1 MADLALDT
9 FVKRIGDRSASVA
22 VIGLGYVG
30 LPIVLAFHDAGLT
43 VIGFDIDSAK
53 IEALAAGRSYISHIG
68 SDRIAVLAASSR
80 YAGTTDPARLAQ
92 ADAII
97 ICVPTPLGPHRDP
110 DLQYVADTARM
121 LAGVLRKGQVVS
133 LESTTYPG
141 TCDEVMIPLLEQSGL
156 KAGADF
162 DVVYSPERE
171 DPANPSFNTR
181 SIPKVIGAQTPQ
193 GLQRARALYGVIVDE
208 IVETGDLKTAEA
220 VKITENVFRAVN
232 IALVNE
238 LKLIYA
244 RMGIDVWD
252 VIDAAKTKPFG
263 FMPFYP
269 GPGLGGHCIPVDPFY
284 LTWRARAF
292 GMHTR
297 FIELSGEINRAMPD
311 HVIAELG
318 LALSRHRAKPYAGS
332 RVLVCGA
339 AYKKNV
345 DDLRE
350 SPALELIEK
359 LEVLGVNVDYWDPL
373 IPEIKPTR
381 AHPGLSGRR
390 SVEVTEDYLKS
401 LDAVLLATDHDAT
414 DYDLIAANAALIV
427 DTRNAFAGR
436 DVAGVLVKA

>member
-1 MADLALDT
+1 MPTDE
-9 FVKRIGDRSASVA
+9 FISRIEDSTARVA

-30 LPIVLAFHDAGLT
+30 LPIVLAFHQAGMH
-43 VIGFDIDSAK
+43 VIGFDIDQAK
-53 IEALAAGRSYISHIG
+53 IDAIAAGRSYISHIG
-68 SDRIAVLAASSR
+68 TERMATLAKSDRFTGTADPSALAK
-80 YAGTTDPARLAQ
+80 

-97 ICVPTPLGPHRDP
+97 ICVPTPLTEYRDP
-110 DLQYVADTARM
+110 DMKYVEDTARM
-121 LAGVLRKGQVVS
+121 IAGVLRKGQVVS

-141 TCDEVMIPLLEQSGL
+141 TCEDVLIPILEGSGL
-156 KAGADF
+156 KAGQDF

-171 DPANPSFNTR
+171 DPANPDFDTR
-181 SIPKVIGAQTPQ
+181 SIPKVIGAADPKA
-193 GLQRARALYGVIVDE
+193 LARAHALYAVIVDE
-208 IVETGDLKTAEA
+208 IVETRDLKTAEA

-292 GMHTR
+292 GINTR

-318 LALSRHRAKPYAGS
+318 LALSMHRQKPFAGS
-332 RVLVCGA
+332 RILVAGA

-350 SPALELIEK
+350 SPSLELIEK
-359 LEVLGVNVDYWDPL
+359 LEELGAEVDYCDPF

-381 AHPGLSGRR
+381 DHPDLAGRQ
-390 SVEVTEDYLKS
+390 SVELTADYLKS

-427 DTRNAFAGR
+427 DTRNAFSGR
-436 DVAGVLVKA
+436 AVKGVLVKA